1 MTGSLAGY
9 ADRISVGPGETM
21 QFMVSCEG
29 AYGELRG
36 CLW

>member
-9 ADRISVGPGETM
+9 ADRISVGPETM